1 MSGASS
7 SSPRGLRVL
16 HSLAPPDGTTKYVDQ
31 VTQMAPPHVEVLH
44 FSWRRALTGDYDV
57 LHLHWPE
64 LLLRARTRRKRLA
77 KRAAAVAVLLRV
89 RLRGTP
95 VVRTVHNVTPHEAGS
110 RTETAVL
117 RAVDRATDHFIRL
130 NPTTEVPAD
139 PDRRR
144 TTTILHGHYRDR
156 FAAHPRSLAVPGRV
170 VYAGIIRPYK
180 GVDRLV
186 GLAGGLARH
195 GVEVRVVG
203 SPSADMREVVERAVA
218 AEPNLSARLAFVP
231 DAELVA
237 EVSAAELV
245 VLPYRELHNS
255 GAMLVALSLDRP
267 VLVPRTAS
275 TEAAR
280 LEVGEDWVHLYD
292 GELDENDVVAALDR
306 VRRAQTDRPRLEG
319 RDWDAL
325 GRRHAEL
332 YEELLGRTPGWRRV
346 RRPETAATGDRL

>member
-1 MSGASS
+1 MSGTTTQ
-7 SSPRGLRVL
+7 PRPLRVL

-31 VTQMAPPHVEVLH
+31 VTQMAPAHVQVLH

-64 LLLRARTRRKRLA
+64 LLLRARTRRKRSA
-77 KRAAAVAVLLRV
+77 KRAAAAALLLRV

-95 VVRTVHNVTPHEAGS
+95 VVRTVHNVTPHEPGDRA
-110 RTETAVL
+110 EAAVL
-117 RAVDRATDHFIRL
+117 RAVDRATDHFVRL

-139 PDRRR
+139 PTGRR
-144 TTTILHGHYRDR
+144 TSTILHGHYRER
-156 FAAHPRSLAVPGRV
+156 FARHPRAAVVPGRV

-186 GLAGGLARH
+186 GLAPGLARH
-195 GVEVRVVG
+195 GVQVRVVG
-203 SPSADMREVVERAVA
+203 SPSADMRDLVERAA
-218 AEPNLSARLAFVP
+218 AVEPNLTARLAFVP
-231 DAELVA
+231 DSELVA

-267 VLVPRTAS
+267 VLVPRTPS
-275 TEAAR
+275 TEAA
-280 LEVGEDWVHLYD
+280 LAEAGPDWVHLYD
-292 GELDENDVVAALDR
+292 GELDEGDVLGALDR
-306 VRRAQTDRPRLEG
+306 VRRASTTAPRLEG
-319 RDWDAL
+319 RDWDLL

-332 YEELLGRTPGWRRV
+332 YERLLTSRRGPH
-346 RRPETAATGDRL
+346 RAPRPEAAGSEAQR